1 MRDDDEFDPYRR
13 FESGCDIHGDNYL
26 RECSVCGAEF
36 CFACF
41 SQSALCAD
49 CAAQGEMED
58 DEEAADNASEPELA
72 LLDGFDDDEPPA
84 DAPSLP
90 SPPPA
95 KPAPP
100 VKKPKGQAKPA
111 AKAKPKAKAKPAS
124 KPARKAPPKTKT
136 KPKAKAKPKA
146 TRKIAKPAKAKAKAK
161 AKRAARRA

>member
-13 FESGCDIHGDNYL
+13 FGSGCDIHGENYL

-84 DAPSLP
+84 DAP
-90 SPPPA
+90 PPPPSA
-95 KPAPP
+95 KPAAV
-100 VKKPKGQAKPA
+100 VKKPKAQTKPVAQAKPA
-111 AKAKPKAKAKPAS
+111 G
-124 KPARKAPPKTKT
+124 KPARKAAPK
-136 KPKAKAKPKA
+136 
-146 TRKIAKPAKAKAKAK
+146 AKAKAKAK